1 MGEQGPSLGHS
12 LADTLA
18 QILLR
23 PDKRSPFLAL
33 GSAAVSGRPA
43 ALEKITGT
51 MFVSC
56 LKMVGKKKIKTYTGC
71 CPMKA
76 VWWWG
81 ALHVSLAEHTE
92 VLSPQQPM

>member
-43 ALEKITGT
+43 VTWGLEKITGT
-51 MFVSC
+51 MFAC
-56 LKMVGKKKIKTYTGC
+56 LKVVGKKKTKTC
-71 CPMKA
+71 RLLP
-76 VWWWG
+76 
-81 ALHVSLAEHTE
+81 LESSLVAGGHSMC
-92 VLSPQQPM
+92 L